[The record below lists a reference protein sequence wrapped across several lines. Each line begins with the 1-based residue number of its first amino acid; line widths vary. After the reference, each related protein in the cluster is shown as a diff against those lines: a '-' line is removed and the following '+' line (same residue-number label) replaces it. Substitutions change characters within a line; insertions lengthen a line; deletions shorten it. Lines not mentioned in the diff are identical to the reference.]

1 MESSRPEKAESSSR
15 VHRAEVALV
24 LDYLAHCETDRL
36 TEARACLAPG
46 TRHTFPGGRTFD
58 DLGEWHADFRSRM
71 SRLRKRDHQID
82 VCDAGEEGVVV
93 YVRGRLTGRTVDGA
107 EFDDVRFIDRLVVR
121 NGSIVDQAVWNDLS
135 EHGLAPTSPTNR

>member
-1 MESSRPEKAESSSR
+1 MAPYRAENAEPRSRG
-15 VHRAEVALV
+15 HRAEVALV

-46 TRHTFPGGRTFD
+46 TRHTFPGGRTFG
-58 DLGEWHADFRSRM
+58 DLGDWHADFRSRM
-71 SRLRKRDHQID
+71 SWLRKRDHEID
-82 VCDAGEEGVVV
+82 VCDAGGEEVVV

-107 EFDDVRFIDRLVVR
+107 EFDDVRFIDRFVVR

-135 EHGLAPTSPTNR
+135 ERGLATTPPTNR